1 MKLSNLIDSFET
13 IQKGFRRYQGNR
25 TNMSEDQKNLQER
38 IFNKMRYALSL
49 NLALI
54 LTGFLAILL
63 SVFIYLDQPA
73 TLFTGLGFFICVI
86 AAIGTYVTKNYKV
99 AGYLFAIA
107 GPILVVGFM
116 NTVPN
121 GYHVADPLWMIIVA
135 LFAYFVMGKRIG
147 NLILI
152 FEALGLIYYVIFN
165 LNDNIN
171 SIASLA
177 TIARYALSFNI
188 LTCSIVITY
197 LVHLFLKRNAI
208 ALAEYEN
215 ILNELKGKNILVQEQ
230 NREKTSMLK
239 EIHHLVK
246 NNLQV
251 ITSLLRLQSREIENQ
266 SSLEHF
272 KEAIDRI
279 SAMTLIHNQM
289 YQSKDLDR
297 IALEPYF
304 ESLSKNILHSYALD
318 IPVDIT
324 FDIKIDH
331 AASNNIVP
339 MALIFNELMSNSFK
353 YAFQNKSSGA
363 IRIKANQTG
372 NKSIEFNYADNG
384 EWIEPAHEDSF
395 GLELI
400 EALTEQLGG
409 TVKRSTTGGT
419 HYSFIFESESL

>member
-1 MKLSNLIDSFET
+1 
-13 IQKGFRRYQGNR
+13 
-25 TNMSEDQKNLQER
+25 
-38 IFNKMRYALSL
+38 
-49 NLALI
+49 
-54 LTGFLAILL
+54 
-63 SVFIYLDQPA
+63 
-73 TLFTGLGFFICVI
+73 
-86 AAIGTYVTKNYKV
+86 
-99 AGYLFAIA
+99 
-107 GPILVVGFM
+107 
-116 NTVPN
+116 
-121 GYHVADPLWMIIVA
+121 
-135 LFAYFVMGKRIG
+135 
-147 NLILI
+147 
-152 FEALGLIYYVIFN
+152 
-165 LNDNIN
+165 
-171 SIASLA
+171 
-177 TIARYALSFNI
+177 
-188 LTCSIVITY
+188 
-197 LVHLFLKRNAI
+197 
-208 ALAEYEN
+208 
-215 ILNELKGKNILVQEQ
+215 
-230 NREKTSMLK
+230 MLK

-246 NNLQV
+246 NNLQI

-318 IPVDIT
+318 IPVDIP

-363 IRIKANQTG
+363 IGIKANQTG